1 MNPKLYKPYLI
12 VFISAA
18 FLLNAC
24 KKENPE
30 PPAPPTSPVNIH
42 PPTPIGFLVVGYF
55 PSYRTVAEYPDRMFR
70 MCNVINY
77 AFANIN
83 SSSTVTID
91 NVTRMDSVYKKGKA
105 NGAKVFLSVA
115 GDANLF
121 KSMATATGTR
131 NIFVKDLM
139 NKVRQYKLDGIDM
152 DWEYPRSSDGSADTY
167 SLLMKELSDS
177 LHVDGKYYLSAA
189 ITPGIYAGSIR
200 DGIRN
205 EIFDYAD
212 FINVMM
218 YDDFTTDPTRQY
230 QQHSPYDIVPK
241 SFNYWLNRGMPK
253 EKLVVGIPNYGRPSG
268 MTQSGTA
275 LSYKTILQQGGSP
288 LSDSA
293 MVTTTGFPL
302 YKIYYN
308 GETTV
313 KKKAAYA
320 KAFAG
325 GIMFW
330 EIGQDANNDFSLIK
344 AACDTIGRSY

>member
-1 MNPKLYKPYLI
+1 MKSKILRIALLG
-12 VFISAA
+12 FISSA
-18 FLLNAC
+18 FFLQSC

-30 PPAPPTSPVNIH
+30 PEPQQPNVNIY
-42 PPTPIGFLVVGYF
+42 PPASIGFLVVGYF

-77 AFANIN
+77 AFATIN
-83 SSSTVTID
+83 SSSTVSIQ
-91 NVTRMDSVYKKGKA
+91 NVTKMDSVYKKGKA
-105 NGAKVFLSVA
+105 NGAKIFLSIA
-115 GDANLF
+115 GDAGLF
-121 KSMATATGTR
+121 KSMAANSGTR
-131 NIFVKDLM
+131 NSFVRDVMK
-139 NKVRQYKLDGIDM
+139 KARQYKLDGIDL
-152 DWEYPRSSDGSADTY
+152 DWEYPRSSDGTDVTY

-189 ITPGIYAGSIR
+189 ITPGIYAGSVR
-200 DGIRN
+200 DGIKN
-205 EIFDYAD
+205 EIFTYAD

-218 YDDFTTDPTRQY
+218 YDDFTSDPTRLY
-230 QQHSPYDIVPK
+230 QQHSPYEIVPK
-241 SFNYWLNRGMPK
+241 SFNYWINRGMPK

-275 LSYKTILQQGGSP
+275 LSYKTILEQGGSP

-293 MVTTTGFPL
+293 MVTATGFPL

-308 GETTV
+308 GQPTV

-320 KAFAG
+320 KSFAG

-330 EIGQDANNDFSLIK
+330 EMGQDANNDLSLIK